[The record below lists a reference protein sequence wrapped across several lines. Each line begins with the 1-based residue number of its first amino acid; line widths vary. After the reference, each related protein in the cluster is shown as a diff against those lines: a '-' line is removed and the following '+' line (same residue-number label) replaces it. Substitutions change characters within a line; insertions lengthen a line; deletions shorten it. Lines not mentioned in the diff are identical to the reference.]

1 MATEKD
7 FIELYTQTD
16 LAKREWKTRP
26 TIANW
31 KRYIKVRY
39 TDWQKQAQYRLWN
52 TASPYWYKY
61 ISWDD
66 VKKIAEK
73 QFWRKIWFI

>member
-1 MATEKD
+1 MEKD
-7 FIELYTQTD
+7 FIDLYTQSE
-16 LAKREWKTRP
+16 LAERENKDRH
-26 TIANW
+26 TIGTN

-39 TDWQKQAQYRLWN
+39 QNAQTRASFKNWQNK
-52 TASPYWYKY
+52 TPYWYKY

-73 QFWRKIWFI
+73 QFWKKITFI